1 MNTLKKL
8 IFTFICIS
16 TILGVAYAAL
26 CSQQEIEEM
35 NNAILSKQEILQQE
49 QKFSPLINAVL
60 KHDAEQVYKLLYPTT
75 QAGNL
80 LHSPAVNVNDTTE
93 NGATALMYACLYL
106 DQDIIDLILQEKTL
120 NKQATDNQNNT
131 PIGYVYLAKLNA
143 QKTFN
148 DKNSKI
154 SDSERARKLS
164 QAYHKRI
171 ALADEVIAKLER
183 AGIKETSADAR
194 LGGKCD

>member
-1 MNTLKKL
+1 MNTLKKW
-8 IFTFICIS
+8 IFTFLCIS
-16 TILGVAYAAL
+16 TVLGVGYAL
-26 CSQQEIEEM
+26 CSQQAISEM
-35 NNAILSKQEILQQE
+35 NNAILAKQDILQQE
-49 QKFSPLINAVL
+49 QNYPPLINAVL
-60 KHDAEQVYKLLYPTT
+60 KHDAQEVY
-75 QAGNL
+75 NL
-80 LHSPAVNVNDTTE
+80 LNDRKVNVNDATS

-148 DKNSKI
+148 DKRNQI
-154 SDSERARKLS
+154 SDSEKTKKLS
-164 QAYHKRI
+164 QAYRKRV

-183 AGIKETSADAR
+183 AGIKETSQDAS

>member
-8 IFTFICIS
+8 IFTFLCIS
-16 TILGVAYAAL
+16 TVLGVGYAL
-26 CSQQEIEEM
+26 CSQQAISEM
-35 NNAILSKQEILQQE
+35 NSAILAKQDILQQE
-49 QKFSPLINAVL
+49 QNYPPLINAVL
-60 KHDAEQVYKLLYPTT
+60 KHDAEEVYKLLYSP
-75 QAGNL
+75 AKPANPL
-80 LHSPAVNVNDTTE
+80 NIPAVNVNDATS

-148 DKNSKI
+148 DKRNQI
-154 SDSERARKLS
+154 SDPERTKKLS
-164 QAYHKRI
+164 QAYRKRI
-171 ALADEVIAKLER
+171 ALADEIIAKLEK
-183 AGIKETSADAR
+183 AGIRETSQDAS